1 MTRGELQPIW
11 GVVQTLSG
19 KENTAQCECERQAFE
34 TFLPKFRTYVVARN
48 GRRPVVR
55 CLFPGYLFVRIVDH
69 WYSLRGTRGVIDL
82 LRDGERPARVHDH
95 EIHYLRERYGEHGA
109 HELTASRF
117 RQGQAVRAVSG
128 AWRDNVGVFEAM
140 GTGDRVRVL
149 FEMMGRAV
157 PVELGERELAAA

>member
-1 MTRGELQPIW
+1 MQPIW
-11 GVVQTLSG
+11 GVVRTM
-19 KENTAQCECERQAFE
+19 TAQEDRAKTECERQAFE

-55 CLFPGYLFVRIVDH
+55 CLFPGYLFVKIVDH

-82 LRDGERPARVHDH
+82 IRDGERPARVHES
-95 EIHYLRERYGEHGA
+95 EIHYLRERYGESGQ

-117 RQGQAVRAVSG
+117 REGQPVRAISG
-128 AWRDNVGVFEAM
+128 VWRDNVGVFEAM

>member
-1 MTRGELQPIW
+1 M
-11 GVVQTLSG
+11 
-19 KENTAQCECERQAFE
+19 TAQEDRARIECSRQAFE

-55 CLFPGYLFVRIVDH
+55 CLFPGYLFVKIVDP

-82 LRDGERPARVHDH
+82 LRDGDRPARVNEN
-95 EIHYLRERYGEHGA
+95 EIPYFRGRYGETA
-109 HELTASRF
+109 AFELPASRF
-117 RQGQAVRAVSG
+117 RSGQAVRAISG
-128 AWRDNVGVFEAM
+128 VWRDNVGVFESM

-157 PVELGERELAAA
+157 PVELGERGLRGAGGA